1 MSILLKTENTLR
13 FLTIPG
19 GGGSLSN
26 HWQSHWEKECS
37 TMERVDQDDW
47 DTPVKSEWVATL
59 DSAIRRS
66 EKPTILV
73 AHSVG
78 CIAAIHWT
86 VALANQV
93 IGIFLVAPADVED
106 KWADP
111 PAAYASFRSIPLEK
125 LRIPS
130 LIVASTNDPYLSLSR
145 AKFLAEA
152 WGSELKVLG
161 EYGHIGSESR
171 LGRWQEG
178 IDLLDRFS
186 VHCLNVNTHK
196 TRFSKGK

>member
-1 MSILLKTENTLR
+1 MSRLFKTENALR

-19 GGGSLSN
+19 GGGSPAN
-26 HWQSHWEKECS
+26 HWQSCWEKECS
-37 TMERVDQDDW
+37 TMARVDQGDW
-47 DTPVKSEWVATL
+47 DRPDKSEWVATL
-59 DSAIRRS
+59 DSFIRQS

-78 CIAAIHWT
+78 CITAMHWT
-86 VALANQV
+86 AALASQV
-93 IGIFLVAPADVED
+93 IGVFLVAPADVED
-106 KWADP
+106 EWADP
-111 PAAYASFRSIPLEK
+111 PAPYASFRSIPLQA

-161 EYGHIGSESR
+161 EYGHIGSESH
-171 LGRWQEG
+171 LGRWHEG
-178 IDLLDRFS
+178 IDLLDSFS
-186 VHCLNVNTHK
+186 VHCMEVKDRNAVI
-196 TRFSKGK
+196 